1 MDKIDLAELS
11 GYQEDFE
18 TLNKFQR
25 PYLLPSLGAIILAL
39 CGFLLFIAE
48 MQASH
53 FQRGQKAGSLD
64 TVWFDYEGA
73 LKGVGAPG
81 SLISCLPAILFFGGL
96 AAFATTM
103 FVMSRATPVSC
114 VSGQRMEKYWN
125 ATPDQPSDREIVYV
139 DRTSR
144 TYFRRVFSSTSGP
157 RTPVSGI

>member
-53 FQRGQKAGSLD
+53 FQRGQQAGFLD
-64 TVWFDYEGA
+64 TVWFDFVST
-73 LKGVGAPG
+73 LKSVGVSG
-81 SLISCLPAILFFGGL
+81 SLISCLPAIVFFGSL

-103 FVMSRATPVSC
+103 FIMSRVTPVSC
-114 VSGQRMEKYWN
+114 ISGQRMEKYWN
-125 ATPDQPSDREIVYV
+125 ATPDQPGDREIVYV

-157 RTPVSGI
+157 RTDIGP